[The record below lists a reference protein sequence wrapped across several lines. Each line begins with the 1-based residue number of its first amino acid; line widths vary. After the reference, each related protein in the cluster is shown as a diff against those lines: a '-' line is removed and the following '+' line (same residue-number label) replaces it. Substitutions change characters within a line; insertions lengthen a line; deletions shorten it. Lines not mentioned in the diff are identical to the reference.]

1 MKIAVPVDEKGQDP
15 AAAASFGRALGF
27 LIYDEESGLTEILD
41 NSAAQ
46 SAGGAGIKAAQ
57 TIVDSGAEILLTP
70 QCGGNA
76 AKVLLAAGVKL
87 YKTEPGLSAMENIR
101 RFQQDGLDRLVEIHE
116 GFHRH

>member
-1 MKIAVPVDEKGQDP
+1 M
-15 AAAASFGRALGF
+15 
-27 LIYDEESGLTEILD
+27 TEFLD

-57 TIVDSGAEILLTP
+57 TLADSGAEILLTP

-76 AKVLLAAGVKL
+76 AKVLLASDLKL

-101 RFQQDGLDRLVEIHE
+101 RFREDGLDRLNEIHE